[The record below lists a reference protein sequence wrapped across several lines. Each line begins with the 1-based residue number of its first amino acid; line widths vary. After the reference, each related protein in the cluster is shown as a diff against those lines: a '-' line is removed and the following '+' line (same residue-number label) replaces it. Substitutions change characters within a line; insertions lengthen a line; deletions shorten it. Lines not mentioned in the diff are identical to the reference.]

1 MTSSSR
7 ASVVNIVDRLTAGR
21 SVIRIP
27 GEAIRFALFQN
38 VQIDCAGY
46 PATYT
51 IGKVG
56 FIHWGRAD
64 GA

>member
-7 ASVVNIVDRLTAGR
+7 NSVVNIVDRLRAGR

-27 GEAIRFALFQN
+27 GEARRFALFKN

-46 PATYT
+46 PATCT
-51 IGKVG
+51 IGKMG
-56 FIHWGRAD
+56 YIHWG
-64 GA
+64 